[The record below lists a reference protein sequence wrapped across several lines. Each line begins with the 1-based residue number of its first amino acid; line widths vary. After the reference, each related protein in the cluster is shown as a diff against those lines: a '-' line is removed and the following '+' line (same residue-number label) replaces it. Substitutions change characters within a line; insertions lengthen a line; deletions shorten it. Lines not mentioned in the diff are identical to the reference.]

1 MLLFHIEVIRRGFI
15 CSCVLLMLLC
25 SARAKIE
32 VIRIKQTAFHFER
45 LKLCLI
51 SAVVVL
57 LVQI

>member
-1 MLLFHIEVIRRGFI
+1 
-15 CSCVLLMLLC
+15 MLLC

-32 VIRIKQTAFHFER
+32 VIRIKQTAFHFEL